1 MSNKERTLKRFKLG
15 QILPFLESKH
25 QRTTIDLT
33 PIPRIELPDM
43 SNLSQT
49 VREQVQDIVHA
60 SIEYSTNL
68 RFRDIVRYK
77 LASRFI
83 NTHNDT
89 IYYVSKNEKEGK
101 KTYKEVIQKFC
112 EEHSLGSI
120 SMGFKELIYSENEV
134 HGCIEFN
141 YCTDKTFGFDFMME
155 ISLAEKFKTAISER
169 DNIND
174 TPILTRLSMDNRG
187 DMVENNILFNAP
199 KINIP
204 ANIMYPWFD
213 ETPEDFARA
222 FMAASPNVLVLYG
235 DPGTGKTTF
244 IKRMLQGIGFDDN
257 RTINV
262 IDTPGVMNSPELVNN
277 IYVSKHKDIFI
288 FEDVD
293 RHLYSREEG
302 NDIMAGLLNAAE
314 GLASPDV
321 KIIISTN
328 IKNLSDIDSALIRP
342 GRCYKT
348 LEFLKLEQEQQLNVR
363 QFLGLNVELCTS
375 EHQSLAEVMNDRV
388 TEGMTSSGF
397 M

>member
-1 MSNKERTLKRFKLG
+1 MT
-15 QILPFLESKH
+15 
-25 QRTTIDLT
+25 
-33 PIPRIELPDM
+33 
-43 SNLSQT
+43 NLSQS

-60 SIEYSTNL
+60 SLEYSNNL
-68 RFRDIVRYK
+68 RFRDVVRYK
-77 LASRFI
+77 LAGRFI
-83 NTHNDT
+83 NSHSET
-89 IYYVSKNEKEGK
+89 IYYVSENEKEGK

-112 EEHSLGSI
+112 SEHNLGTI
-120 SMGFKELIYSENEV
+120 SMGFQELIYSENEV
-134 HGCIEFN
+134 HGCVEFN
-141 YCTDKTFGFDFMME
+141 YCTDKTFGFTFMLDIGLVDDFM
-155 ISLAEKFKTAISER
+155 AAIKNRE
-169 DNIND
+169 NIND

-187 DMVENNILFNAP
+187 NMVENSILFNAP
-199 KINIP
+199 KINMP
-204 ANIMYPWFD
+204 AEIMYPWFT

-222 FMAASPNVLVLYG
+222 FMAAAPNVLVLYG

-244 IKRMLQGIGFDDN
+244 IKRMLQGIGFEDE
-257 RTINV
+257 RTISV

-277 IYVSKHKDIFI
+277 IYTSKHKDIFI

-342 GRCYKT
+342 GRCFKT
-348 LEFLKLEQEQQLNVR
+348 LEFLKLEQEQQFNVR
-363 QFLGLNVELCTS
+363 QFLGMDVEVCTA
-375 EHQSLAEVMNDRV
+375 EHQSLAEVMNERA
-388 TEGMTSSGF
+388 TEGMTGSGF

>member
-1 MSNKERTLKRFKLG
+1 MSKLLQNYLAEAG
-15 QILPFLESKH
+15 ISIKVMSPQH
-25 QRTTIDLT
+25 QRTAIDLN
-33 PIPRIELPDM
+33 PVPRIELPDM
-43 SNLSQT
+43 TNLSQS

-60 SIEYSTNL
+60 SLEYSNNL
-68 RFRDIVRYK
+68 RFRDVVRYK
-77 LASRFI
+77 LAGRFI
-83 NTHNDT
+83 NSHSET
-89 IYYVSKNEKEGK
+89 IYYVSENEKEGK

-112 EEHSLGSI
+112 EEHNLGAV
-120 SMGFKELIYSENEV
+120 SMGFQELIYSENEV

-141 YCTDKTFGFDFMME
+141 YCTDKTFGFTFMLD
-155 ISLAEKFKTAISER
+155 IALADDFKTAISNRE
-169 DNIND
+169 NIND

-187 DMVENNILFNAP
+187 NMVENSILFNAP
-199 KINIP
+199 KINMP
-204 ANIMYPWFD
+204 SNIMYPWFD
-213 ETPEDFARA
+213 ESPEDFAKA

-244 IKRMLQGIGFDDN
+244 IKRMLQGIGFEDE
-257 RTINV
+257 RTISV

-277 IYVSKHKDIFI
+277 IYTSKHKDIFI

-342 GRCYKT
+342 GRCFKT
-348 LEFLKLEQEQQLNVR
+348 LEFLKLEKEQQFNVR
-363 QFLGLNVELCTS
+363 QFLGLDVEVCTA
-375 EHQSLAEVMNDRV
+375 EHQSLAEVMNERA
-388 TEGMTSSGF
+388 TEGMTGSGF